1 MNPAFLLGLAKSPMV
16 WLAILGGLLLIQ
28 TVRLDVA
35 QSQAKALRFQVEAQK
50 AQTQVAV
57 SANVQCIL
65 VMDDMK
71 SRFTEL
77 VNERAIDKAKYEQA
91 IRDSQKAIAIIK
103 QRAESERRKR
113 EGVWRSSQTCE
124 GLGSIRIGQLCP
136 AIADGLLDRTSRN
149 SNQDG

>member
-57 SANVQCIL
+57 SANVQCNL
-65 VMDDMK
+65 AVDDMK
-71 SRFTEL
+71 SRLTEL

-149 SNQDG
+149 SGKDG

>member
-57 SANVQCIL
+57 SANAQCNL
-65 VMDDMK
+65 AVDDMK
-71 SRFTEL
+71 SRLTEL
-77 VNERAIDKAKYEQA
+77 VNERAIDKAKYDQA

-149 SNQDG
+149 SGKDG